1 MAVCGCETSTSH
13 RFTMDFTLLDA
24 LWPSGTKITVRA
36 GDSDPITVLDSP
48 SRLLAMGKRDKHGGL
63 NPVDSV
69 VLTSDR
75 GYLLWIN
82 PRGSIEVKF
91 RYGRSGE
98 DFNCFIDPQH
108 QGVTIYELCGNYRKE
123 LVVDGRMPL
132 AKSTNPHHI
141 KSTGVRRRENNF
153 EFRSKNSEVRL
164 VLETV
169 RDYDFPPQQAF
180 KFNYVLTL

>member
-1 MAVCGCETSTSH
+1 MMEELQPADAPEIRVDDADDLHPMEIEEEAVEPYEEVG
-13 RFTMDFTLLDA
+13 RA
-24 LWPSGTKITVRA
+24 LV
-36 GDSDPITVLDSP
+36 D
-48 SRLLAMGKRDKHGGL
+48 GL

>member
-1 MAVCGCETSTSH
+1 MMEVLMQQPAEAPEIRVES
-13 RFTMDFTLLDA
+13 DDA
-24 LWPSGTKITVRA
+24 DGLHPMEIEEEVEPYEEISRA
-36 GDSDPITVLDSP
+36 LVD
-48 SRLLAMGKRDKHGGL
+48 GL

-69 VLTSDR
+69 VLTADR

-98 DFNCFIDPQH
+98 NFNCFIDPQH
-108 QGVTIYELCGNYRKE
+108 QGVTIYELCGTYRKE
-123 LVVDGRMPL
+123 MVVDGRQPL
-132 AKSTNPHHI
+132 SKNTNPHHV
-141 KSTGVRRRENNF
+141 KPTGVRRRENNF
-153 EFRSKNSEVRL
+153 EFRSRNSEVRL

-169 RDYDFPPQQAF
+169 RDSPPQQAF